1 MTNDDIKKAAISAIH
16 DHYNCNG
23 KYPCS
28 EKSYCQFCSGYNSA
42 FDCNECG
49 ADDFNEGF
57 LDGARWRIENAWHD
71 AREVPKINE
80 VVLVEYKFGDQSF
93 AYITTVNDS
102 NWEYKSN
109 RYNYTRWAYIA
120 DLMPDRKEEER

>member
-23 KYPCS
+23 EYPCS
-28 EKSYCQFCSGYNSA
+28 ERSYCQFCSGYNSA

-57 LDGARWRIENAWHD
+57 LVGARWRIENAWH
-71 AREVPKINE
+71 PINE
-80 VVLVEYKFGDQSF
+80 VPGYGKHILVRFRSGNFTSWFVSSDILLVF
-93 AYITTVNDS
+93 
-102 NWEYKSN
+102 N
-109 RYNYTRWAYIA
+109 RYRVVEWAYIA
-120 DLMPDRKEEER
+120 DLLPDRKEEER